1 MRGYIQPRVRLGLAL
16 HAGLKALNQSC
27 HGFGEAK
34 KLALCGYVELQAKLA
49 LGSLLSFEGLQGEA
63 R

>member
-1 MRGYIQPRVRLGLAL
+1 MRGLGLAR
-16 HAGLKALNQSC
+16 HVGLKALNQSY
-27 HGFGEAK
+27 HDFSEVK

-49 LGSLLSFEGLQGEA
+49 LSSLLSFEGPQGEA

>member
-1 MRGYIQPRVRLGLAL
+1 MWPRAGLGLAL

-27 HGFGEAK
+27 HDFDEVR
-34 KLALCGYVELQAKLA
+34 KLALRGYVELQAKLA
-49 LGSLLSFEGLQGEA
+49 LGSLLSFEGCQGEA